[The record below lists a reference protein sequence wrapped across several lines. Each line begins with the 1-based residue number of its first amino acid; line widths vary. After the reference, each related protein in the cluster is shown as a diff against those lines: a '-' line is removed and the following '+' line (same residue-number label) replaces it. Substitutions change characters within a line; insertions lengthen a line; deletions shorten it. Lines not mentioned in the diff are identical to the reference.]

1 VLEEVLAQLAQLDP
15 GDPTAREQLEVYT
28 GFLLEQRRWP
38 GEALAEFAAVAT
50 REIPGYDAA
59 ALRLPSR
66 VLVTGGTGCVG
77 TAVLHLLAEHR
88 VERVVSVAR
97 RPVAPDRRLPGVV
110 YRQGDVRHRAALR
123 SLFRHERP
131 ELVIHTAGQRQPAL
145 AEQLVAETISSNV
158 FGTMAV
164 LDAAGE
170 ARVPRVVHCS
180 TGKALRFFAA
190 DVYAATK
197 KLCEYLLATAYD
209 RWGVRCSGTRFTHVV
224 DNSVVYRRVV
234 DWASAGDPVRIHH
247 PDIAFYAQSAREAA
261 QLLVVAAQEVPE
273 RGASVAAIT
282 NLGWPHTLLDV
293 ALDVIDRAGT
303 GAPVHISGYEKGY
316 EEAAY
321 PGTFD
326 PRQTAASTPLFN
338 VLEAAA
344 VLPDGPLG
352 SAVEHTPLPWTV
364 DEQLDGQLMSLQSAL
379 RRGADEDALREELL
393 RASASLLRATF
404 AAAPS
409 SGLATVAALAG
420 DGPFCAWEHRL
431 VHRHLRTALESH
443 RRPPAADLE
452 SRRRPPAAE
461 RFDQSVRRPEHGTL
475 AYAVT
480 ERDPA
485 I

>member
-1 VLEEVLAQLAQLDP
+1 MAAEIFAHIAQLDP
-15 GDPTAREQLEVYT
+15 GNPADREQLRVHT
-28 GFLLEQRRWP
+28 DALLRQRRSP
-38 GEALAEFAAVAT
+38 GEALMEFAAVAG

-77 TAVLHLLAEHR
+77 TAVLRLLQEHG

-97 RPVAPDRRLPGVV
+97 RPVVPTRRLPGVV
-110 YRQGDVRHRAALR
+110 YRQVDVRHRAALR
-123 SLFRHERP
+123 SLFRRERP

-158 FGTMAV
+158 FGTMTV
-164 LDAAGE
+164 LAAAGE
-170 ARVPRVVHCS
+170 ARVPKVVHCS
-180 TGKALRFFAA
+180 TGKALRFFAS

-234 DWASAGDPVRIHH
+234 DWARAGAPVRIHH

-261 QLLVVAAQEVPE
+261 QLLVVAAQEVPAAF
-273 RGASVAAIT
+273 ASVAAIT

-293 ALDVIDRAGT
+293 ALDVIERAGS
-303 GAPVHISGYEKGY
+303 GSPVYVSGYERGY

-344 VLPDGPLG
+344 VLSDVPLG
-352 SAVEHTPLPWTV
+352 SAVEHTPLSWAV
-364 DEQLDGQLMSLQSAL
+364 DEGLDHRLLSLQSAL
-379 RRGADEDALREELL
+379 QRGAAEEVVREELL
-393 RASASLLRATF
+393 HASASLLRVTF
-404 AAAPS
+404 AGAPS
-409 SGLATVAALAG
+409 SGLEAVAALAG
-420 DGPFCAWEHRL
+420 DGPFEAWEHRL
-431 VHRHLRTALESH
+431 VDRHLRTALEV
-443 RRPPAADLE
+443 RRRWCRPPGGGGAAG
-452 SRRRPPAAE
+452 SVTHPPGGA
-461 RFDQSVRRPEHGTL
+461 V
-475 AYAVT
+475 AYAAS
-480 ERDPA
+480 ERSA

>member
-1 VLEEVLAQLAQLDP
+1 MPAEVFAHLAQLDP
-15 GDPTAREQLEVYT
+15 GDPVARRQLRLHT
-28 GFLLEQRRWP
+28 NALLEQRRSP
-38 GEALAEFAAVAT
+38 GEALDEFTAVAD

-77 TAVLHLLAEHR
+77 TAVLRLLAEHG
-88 VERVVSVAR
+88 VERMVSVAR
-97 RPVAPDRRLPGVV
+97 RPVPPGRRLPGVV
-110 YRQGDVRHRAALR
+110 YRQADVRHRAALR
-123 SLFRHERP
+123 SLFLQERP

-158 FGTMAV
+158 FGTMTV
-164 LDAAGE
+164 LAAAGE

-180 TGKALRFFAA
+180 TGKALRFFAS

-197 KLCEYLLATAYD
+197 KLSEYLLATAND
-209 RWGVRCSGTRFTHVV
+209 HWGVRCSGTRFTHVV
-224 DNSVVYRRVV
+224 DNSVVYRRLL
-234 DWASAGDPVRIHH
+234 DWAAAGAPVRIHH

-261 QLLVVAAQEVPE
+261 QLLVVAAQEVPAA
-273 RGASVAAIT
+273 GASVAAIS

-303 GAPVHISGYEKGY
+303 GAPVYISGYEKGY

-344 VLPDGPLG
+344 VLPEAPLG
-352 SAVEHTPLPWTV
+352 PAVEHTPLPWSV
-364 DEQLDGQLMSLQSAL
+364 DEQLDCQLMSLQSAL
-379 RRGADEDALREELL
+379 RRGAAEDVLREELL
-393 RASASLLRATF
+393 HASAALLRATF
-404 AAAPS
+404 ATAPS
-409 SGLATVAALAG
+409 TGLAAVAALAG
-420 DGPFCAWEHRL
+420 DGPFDTWEHRL
-431 VHRHLRTALESH
+431 VDRHLRSALEG
-443 RRPPAADLE
+443 
-452 SRRRPPAAE
+452 RRRRRRFPGAE
-461 RFDQSVRRPEHGTL
+461 RFDESVPHRSGGAV

-480 ERDPA
+480 EGSA